1 MTTYAIRT
9 LDGDVIAIHDVPR
22 LPNGKRDRTQHPTW
36 LHPDGR
42 VSRAGEISAKALP
55 LFGTQHVRGW
65 DISRPVFVV
74 EGEGDAVA
82 LASAGYRALGTTTGA
97 PACHDDAAFACLAGY
112 DVLLWADHDQ
122 VGREQMLKAA
132 RALEPIARSVLWIGA
147 PDARDGDGAADYLSA
162 DRLVDDLIIAA
173 VRVPVPPPAM
183 RPLGNRRVP
192 WRQVSLAPRSDV
204 APLAR
209 TVRQAGSG
217 NRNAILF
224 WAAHKAADDGI
235 GQEDAEGVLLDA
247 YLATEPTPIRE
258 REGRATIRS
267 AYRR

>member
-1 MTTYAIRT
+1 MTRYAIRN

-22 LPNGKRDRTQHPTW
+22 LPNGKRDRTEHPTW
-36 LHPDGR
+36 HHPDGR
-42 VSRAGEISAKALP
+42 ISRAGEISAKALP
-55 LFGTQHVRGW
+55 LFGTHHVRAW
-65 DISRPVFVV
+65 DTSRPVFVV

-82 LASAGYRALGTTTGA
+82 LAEAGHRALGTITGA
-97 PACHDDAAFACLAGY
+97 PACHDEAAFGCLTGF

-132 RALEPIARSVLWIGA
+132 RALEPIARSVLWVGW
-147 PDARDGDGAADYLSA
+147 PDAQDGDGARDYLDA
-162 DRLVDDLIIAA
+162 GLVVDDLVIAA

-183 RPLGNRRVP
+183 RPVGNRRVP

-209 TVRQAGSG
+209 TVSQAGSG
-217 NRNAILF
+217 NRNAVLF
-224 WAAHKAADDGI
+224 WAAHKAADNGI
-235 GQEDAEGVLLDA
+235 GQEDAESVLLDA
-247 YLATEPTPIRE
+247 YLAAEPTPIRE